1 MAPIKIRKCVVFVDV
16 LRFKCILMSEPEEN
30 EKKTETEK

>member
-1 MAPIKIRKCVVFVDV
+1 MCSFLMYYDSNVFS
-16 LRFKCILMSEPEEN
+16 FISEPEEN